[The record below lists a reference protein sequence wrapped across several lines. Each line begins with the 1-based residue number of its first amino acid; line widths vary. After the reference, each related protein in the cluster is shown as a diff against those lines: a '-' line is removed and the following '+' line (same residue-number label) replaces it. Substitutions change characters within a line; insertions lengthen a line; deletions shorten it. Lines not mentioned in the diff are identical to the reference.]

1 MNDDSRNLLLGLREM
16 ALWEI
21 EQVEDSG
28 VQATVPAR
36 ALVAELPAR
45 LNAALARSLDT
56 LTLTD
61 DNLAPQMASATAA
74 RVGRRLAG
82 AAREAA
88 FDLGAELQLGAAHAL
103 SVEAQRLEAFA
114 LTCDTLLKYLRQS
127 LIRPGA
133 LATEA
138 ANDSLAERLRRLRES
153 YPGIEAVNRA
163 PLRAGDLAAALAAL
177 EIVPALALPPA
188 PTTGGATPR
197 DLKQAYLAAAHN
209 ALNHVLPDA
218 LARGERA
225 IVNAIAAEF
234 RALVLELD
242 AFLDAQWALVAALP
256 ASAFQAPPPVAAPGI
271 YEPPV
276 APVAPASSCAQ
287 CGAPLPAGH
296 RFCQVCGA
304 VVIPAAAAAPAN
316 PPVVNAP
323 DAAAF
328 QPHIDAVFS
337 ARPGDARQNQAAASP
352 DAAVAVAICPQCGE
366 PLKPGHRFCGSCGAT
381 AAPAVAV
388 CRKCGAAL
396 KPGERFCGSC
406 GAAVAPAE
414 TPAAP
419 QRPSAEPTMLH
430 TPALLCPR
438 CSAALKPDAR
448 VCPACGL
455 MSPLAHEPEP
465 AVAETPKRP
474 VAPPPAPVVAEPC
487 GRCGKPVPLGLAWC
501 PECGARVERAAPA
514 PEPAA
519 PAPAKCYRCGAALKS
534 GEKFC
539 GSCGAPVPVRA
550 VSPAPAPPPMPA
562 PVCGSCGTPLKP
574 DERFCGTCGT
584 RVPG

>member
-45 LNAALARSLDT
+45 LH
-56 LTLTD
+56 
-61 DNLAPQMASATAA
+61 SATARA
-74 RVGRRLAG
+74 IDTIILTADDLTPDVLPATQGRIGRRLAG

-88 FDLGAELQLGAAHAL
+88 ADLGAELQLGVAHAL

-114 LTCDTLLKYLRQS
+114 LTCDTLLGYLRQS

-133 LATEA
+133 LAMDA
-138 ANDSLAERLRRLRES
+138 ANESLAERLRRLRQS
-153 YPGIEAVNRA
+153 YPGIEAINRA

-177 EIVPALALPPA
+177 EIVPALALPLTPA
-188 PTTGGATPR
+188 KGGITPR
-197 DLKQAYLAAAHN
+197 EYKQAYLAAAHDV
-209 ALNHVLPDA
+209 LEHVLPDA

-225 IVNAIAAEF
+225 TVNAIAAEF
-234 RALVLELD
+234 RALALELD
-242 AFLDAQWALVAALP
+242 DFLDSQWALVAALP
-256 ASAFQAPPPVAAPGI
+256 ASVFQTPPPVAAPGI

-276 APVAPASSCAQ
+276 APVSSCAQ
-287 CGAPLPAGH
+287 CGAPLPGGH

-304 VVIPAAAAAPAN
+304 VVIPAAAASPAN
-316 PPVVNAP
+316 PPVVAAP
-323 DAAAF
+323 DVAAF
-328 QPHIDAVFS
+328 PPLIDAVFS
-337 ARPGDARQNQAAASP
+337 ARPGDARQNQAVGSP
-352 DAAVAVAICPQCGE
+352 DAAICPQCGE

-381 AAPAVAV
+381 VAPAGAV

-406 GAAVAPAE
+406 GVAVAPAE
-414 TPAAP
+414 TPAAPQAAP

-438 CSAALKPDAR
+438 CSAALTPDAR

-455 MSPLAHEPEP
+455 MSPLAPEPEP
-465 AVAETPKRP
+465 PAAETPKRP
-474 VAPPPAPVVAEPC
+474 VAPPPAPVVTAPC
-487 GRCGKPVPLGLAWC
+487 GLCGKPVPAGLAWC
-501 PECGARVERAAPA
+501 PECGARVERAAPVA
-514 PEPAA
+514 EPAV

-550 VSPAPAPPPMPA
+550 ASPPSAPPTPA

-574 DERFCGTCGT
+574 GERFCGTCGT